1 MTVTLEK
8 KTASELIKFKLQHV
22 QETIQSI
29 LDKWNEENIDEFVQ
43 KARTGELSEAEMDAI
58 TIRQLVLDHKRLQEL
73 LDSVNS
79 DGVQ

>member
-8 KTASELIKFKLQHV
+8 KTASELIKFKLQYV

-29 LDKWNEENIDEFVQ
+29 LDKWKEENIDEFVQ

-58 TIRQLVLDHKRLQEL
+58 TIRQLVLDHKRLQDL

-79 DGVQ
+79 DGAP